1 LFGKGL
7 DQLLPEDISN
17 VSSASFEITP
27 ASLNR
32 MHLVALGK
40 HWLDMDYCHC
50 RGCNRMPECT
60 YKGINRKFLIEEVLL
75 EDTSNLAADY
85 KFRMINGKCHIVN
98 VI

>member
-1 LFGKGL
+1 
-7 DQLLPEDISN
+7 
-17 VSSASFEITP
+17 
-27 ASLNR
+27 
-32 MHLVALGK
+32 
-40 HWLDMDYCHC
+40 
-50 RGCNRMPECT
+50 MPECT